1 MELKEIRENTGE
13 LVTVLLIDYYL
24 EEVIETLS
32 AIKKDG
38 ATHIEFSLDSGYG
51 GEPSSEIYIQ
61 PLVKRKETELEAK
74 ERIEVDQR
82 NQKLTFAYKEVQ
94 DKKEYERL
102 KKKYGK

>member
-38 ATHIEFSLDSGYG
+38 ATHIEFSVDRSYG
-51 GEPSSEIYIQ
+51 GDPPDSIYIQ
-61 PLVKRKETELEAK
+61 PLIKRKETGLEAQDRVK
-74 ERIEVDQR
+74 KWQRSQEV
-82 NQKLTFAYKEVQ
+82 TFAYKEVQ

-102 KKKYGK
+102 KKKYES